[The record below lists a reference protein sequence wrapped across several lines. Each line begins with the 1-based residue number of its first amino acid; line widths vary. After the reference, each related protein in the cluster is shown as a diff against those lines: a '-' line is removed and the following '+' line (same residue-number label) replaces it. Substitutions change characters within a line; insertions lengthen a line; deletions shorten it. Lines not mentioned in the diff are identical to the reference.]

1 MGILTRCNCT
11 YHNTAQGALF
21 LALVGCQFGGVV
33 CVSMSTAA
41 ELSGFLLPL
50 LDLLH
55 MPTAALIV
63 LWKKPETR
71 GHMGNRE
78 FQYGVWWRR
87 KVARYKLTFIW
98 IFFCS
103 SSMASCWAALRAARR
118 SSRSLQTGHRRAVWI
133 NSRLCIHSSILKGFG
148 STYLA
153 LSRAASSLAFSF
165 SCLCCSIRA
174 SCSFLRISS
183 SSTRACRSAS
193 RTRLRSYRLKIQC
206 FTLQEKKKVYQALF
220 FCCCCTCTASSLACF
235 SSCLLCLS
243 SCSSLRRCSYSF
255 NLARASCLLFWA
267 SRVLMN
273 AISFTC
279 TDTYTYK
286 REHAQSI

>member
-78 FQYGVWWRR
+78 FQYGV
-87 KVARYKLTFIW
+87 
-98 IFFCS
+98 
-103 SSMASCWAALRAARR
+103 
-118 SSRSLQTGHRRAVWI
+118 
-133 NSRLCIHSSILKGFG
+133 
-148 STYLA
+148 
-153 LSRAASSLAFSF
+153 
-165 SCLCCSIRA
+165 
-174 SCSFLRISS
+174 
-183 SSTRACRSAS
+183 
-193 RTRLRSYRLKIQC
+193 
-206 FTLQEKKKVYQALF
+206 
-220 FCCCCTCTASSLACF
+220 
-235 SSCLLCLS
+235 
-243 SCSSLRRCSYSF
+243 
-255 NLARASCLLFWA
+255 
-267 SRVLMN
+267 
-273 AISFTC
+273 
-279 TDTYTYK
+279 
-286 REHAQSI
+286 